1 MRRVPDRTTSGDT
14 PRPYPDMGTK
24 KVLGAHEKLE
34 DVMKW
39 PNTPGLEP
47 FQRAQQAHKQLRG
60 INSTDNK
67 RLQPQDLILVE
78 QVDLWYRT
86 GPFRRYADRKLARTL
101 PQLPERL
108 HTALTVKIAVEGT
121 SEDTIGMVIITK
133 EPDGKNSHTFTQ
145 LLRHPHWM
153 GFEACL
159 PNLRG
164 LRVIVFQH
172 ETPDRPDAI
181 LVMDPSTMPSPS
193 HAPFPPGQATVLRDL
208 LAWHGGE
215 PVWSETPLG

>member
-1 MRRVPDRTTSGDT
+1 
-14 PRPYPDMGTK
+14 MGTK
-24 KVLGAHEKLE
+24 KVLGAPEKLE

-78 QVDLWYRT
+78 QVDFWFRT

-101 PQLPERL
+101 PQIPERL
-108 HTALTVKIAVEGT
+108 HTALAVRIAVEGT

-133 EPDGKNSHTFTQ
+133 ETNGQNSHIFTR

-159 PNLRG
+159 PNIRG

-181 LVMDPSTMPSPS
+181 LAMDPSTMPPPS
-193 HAPFPPGQATVLRDL
+193 HAPFPPGQASVLRDL
-208 LAWHGGE
+208 LAWHGGK